1 MNLMRSFKLTKLSL
15 RIQKRNLSYIELGTG
30 DPLLDPIILCHGL
43 LGNKNNF
50 TTIGK
55 TLHKRTGRTVF
66 SLDMVNHGGARISDH
81 VSYQDMADEIDLAID
96 ELADG
101 SAVLIGHSMG
111 GRAVMWEALQHQ
123 TKVSSLIVVDVA
135 PGKGFA
141 RQDHVNAV
149 ESIIRKMNDIGLV
162 SFISYTLYYIRLH
175 KWSTIGT

>member
-1 MNLMRSFKLTKLSL
+1 MNLMRSFNKLTKLSL
-15 RIQKRNLSYIELGTG
+15 RIQKRNLSYIELGNG

-66 SLDMVNHGGARISDH
+66 SLDMVNHGEARISDH

-111 GRAVMWEALQHQ
+111 GRIVMWEALQHR

-149 ESIIRKMNDIGLV
+149 ESIIRKMNDIGPV
-162 SFISYTLYYIRLH
+162 SFKIHCMY
-175 KWSTIGT
+175 